1 MTSGPVVFN
10 AKIRNRILVRILAA
24 ASLVLVVMG
33 LVLYLLT
40 RQLLHAEVTA
50 KSEAMVT
57 LVAASMERWLVEK
70 SAALAVLADV
80 EAQYTAPH
88 PAQRAYFTRV
98 GHQIGDPP
106 GVYMGYEGDPFVSTK
121 TGGSLPPDYDHHH
134 RPWYQ
139 DAVAQDRL
147 IFTAPYVDARTQRL
161 VMTLAAP
168 VKNAQRRIGV
178 IAADLFI
185 DVLVQRVTALRL
197 GEASRAY
204 LVDRAGLYITHP
216 QHEVVMTGT
225 IHQSA
230 DAEVFQ
236 AFLAADR
243 PSAIYAAAAHYTLIS
258 RISSTGWFLI
268 FPLPYSEIQKPLQ
281 TLSLLFGVG
290 VLLTLGVL
298 GGMVVLISRI
308 ITRPILR
315 LATGAN
321 AILDG
326 DFTSRLPIPSRDEIG
341 LVTWSFNHMAA
352 GLKDRDFIKATF
364 GRYLSPDVVHALLTS
379 PDGLRLGGELR
390 DLTMLV
396 SDLRGFS
403 SMVARLDPHTV
414 VQITNRYLERMIDV
428 ITRHGGT
435 VDEFQGDGILAFFG
449 APLAASDDPERAV
462 ACAIAMQNAMAEIN
476 AEQRRLSLPELA
488 MGIGINMGAV
498 IVGNI
503 GSEQRTKYGAMGSA
517 INTAY
522 RIESY
527 TVSGQILISPELY
540 ARVHDMV
547 DVQGTIEVQ
556 FKGVEQP
563 LTLYDIRGMAGPYRV
578 ALRDKPQ
585 EVLTPLSIPLA
596 LTCYRMHGKA
606 VSAVGIAGQMTA
618 VGLSSATVV
627 LDGEVAAHD
636 NLKVLLER
644 ADHAAHEA
652 YAKVLACTSS
662 EAVLAFTM
670 LTEDAQAFLATY
682 LTPHS

>member
-1 MTSGPVVFN
+1 
-10 AKIRNRILVRILAA
+10 
-24 ASLVLVVMG
+24 
-33 LVLYLLT
+33 
-40 RQLLHAEVTA
+40 
-50 KSEAMVT
+50 
-57 LVAASMERWLVEK
+57 
-70 SAALAVLADV
+70 
-80 EAQYTAPH
+80 
-88 PAQRAYFTRV
+88 
-98 GHQIGDPP
+98 
-106 GVYMGYEGDPFVSTK
+106 
-121 TGGSLPPDYDHHH
+121 
-134 RPWYQ
+134 
-139 DAVAQDRL
+139 
-147 IFTAPYVDARTQRL
+147 
-161 VMTLAAP
+161 
-168 VKNAQRRIGV
+168 
-178 IAADLFI
+178 
-185 DVLVQRVTALRL
+185 
-197 GEASRAY
+197 
-204 LVDRAGLYITHP
+204 
-216 QHEVVMTGT
+216 
-225 IHQSA
+225 
-230 DAEVFQ
+230 
-236 AFLAADR
+236 
-243 PSAIYAAAAHYTLIS
+243 
-258 RISSTGWFLI
+258 
-268 FPLPYSEIQKPLQ
+268 
-281 TLSLLFGVG
+281 
-290 VLLTLGVL
+290 
-298 GGMVVLISRI
+298 
-308 ITRPILR
+308 
-315 LATGAN
+315 
-321 AILDG
+321 
-326 DFTSRLPIPSRDEIG
+326 
-341 LVTWSFNHMAA
+341 
-352 GLKDRDFIKATF
+352 
-364 GRYLSPDVVHALLTS
+364 
-379 PDGLRLGGELR
+379 LRLGGELR

-428 ITRHGGT
+428 ITRYGGT

-462 ACAIAMQNAMAEIN
+462 VCAIAMQNAMAEVN

-556 FKGVEQP
+556 FKGVKQP
-563 LTLYDIRGMAGPYRV
+563 LTLYDIGGMAGPYQV

-585 EVLTPLSIPLA
+585 EVLTPLSAPLA

-627 LDGEVAAHD
+627 LDGEVAVHD

-644 ADHAAHEA
+644 AGHAAHEA

-662 EAVLAFTM
+662 EAELAFTL

-682 LTPHS
+682 LTSQ